1 MAISTSSMAIT
12 GRAIGFPRGLT
23 GWPQLHGLR
32 GNTSIEDRAR
42 FDNFY
47 IENWS

>member
-1 MAISTSSMAIT
+1 VN
-12 GRAIGFPRGLT
+12 
-23 GWPQLHGLR
+23 GLR

-47 IENWS
+47 IENWSLWLDVKIIIRTVREVLFARGR